1 LPHLRRTVNS
11 VLFTQEAIDT
21 ICRLA
26 AMASDGLETGG
37 ILLGTDTGLAG
48 PVTVRH
54 CGAPGPAAIRR
65 RNYFRRDL
73 VHAAALAAGAAE
85 ADGSQWIGEWHTHLI
100 DMPQPSPRDLR
111 TYRTLL
117 DDPDLAFARILSV
130 VVTAGHQA
138 GWKSPQLHA
147 WSFTGTV
154 LRQLP
159 IDTARTDLPA
169 GQVKDTL

>member
-1 LPHLRRTVNS
+1 VNS
-11 VLFTQEAIDT
+11 VLFTQEAIDA

-37 ILLGTDTGLAG
+37 ILLGTDIGLAG
-48 PVTVRH
+48 PITVRH
-54 CGAPGPAAIRR
+54 CGGPGPTAIRR

-73 VHAAALAAGAAE
+73 AHAAALAAYAAE
-85 ADGSQWIGEWHTHLI
+85 ADGSHWIGEWHTHI
-100 DMPQPSPRDLR
+100 VDMPKPSTRDLR

-117 DDPDLAFARILSV
+117 NDPDLAFARILSV
-130 VVTAGHQA
+130 VVTAGRES
-138 GWKSPQLHA
+138 GWKAPQPHA

-159 IDTARTDLPA
+159 IDITRADLSA
-169 GQVKDTL
+169 GQGKDTL